1 MAIESEIATR
11 RKGDERGVVFFFFAG
26 SLFGARF
33 FPSPLLPTFRAS
45 TYVTIR
51 AGLIDDFTRTL
62 PRRLRN
68 LATISRR
75 IFSPIFAISLN
86 FPLPADFSF
95 FRRGQEFPVFGESGW
110 RIFEK
115 ERSSSPESVFCAR
128 DGRRIWRK
136 NGNPVGIVERW
147 GIARK
152 RLERVKVPALYEFL
166 ALGVWI
172 GGPRL
177 VSRSL
182 VPPPPNGVD
191 PRVRWIAWP
200 AQLAAP
206 KTLGCA
212 RRSLRLL
219 RAPCVRRACVRAF
232 VLFLPCS
239 SRLAASESPTVSRRH
254 CLLFKNPVPA
264 MSRVRGDHRRSGSRF
279 WTGLRPK

>member
-51 AGLIDDFTRTL
+51 AGLIHDFTRTL

-95 FRRGQEFPVFGESGW
+95 FRRGQEFPVFGESDW

-115 ERSSSPESVFCAR
+115 ERSSSPESVFCGNSVR
-128 DGRRIWRK
+128 GTDGEYGERMGI
-136 NGNPVGIVERW
+136 PLELSSVG
-147 GIARK
+147 
-152 RLERVKVPALYEFL
+152 
-166 ALGVWI
+166 
-172 GGPRL
+172 
-177 VSRSL
+177 VSR
-182 VPPPPNGVD
+182 G
-191 PRVRWIAWP
+191 
-200 AQLAAP
+200 
-206 KTLGCA
+206 
-212 RRSLRLL
+212 
-219 RAPCVRRACVRAF
+219 
-232 VLFLPCS
+232 
-239 SRLAASESPTVSRRH
+239 
-254 CLLFKNPVPA
+254 
-264 MSRVRGDHRRSGSRF
+264 RGWRE
-279 WTGLRPK
+279 